1 MIPRWGRYPGEGN
14 GYPLQYSCLENS
26 MDRGALGATVHELN
40 TSEPPTLSF
49 ILGEVD
55 KGYTQPS
62 TGDSLE
68 SVISI
73 FSDWMEASRCVLESG
88 HTGQETG

>member
-1 MIPRWGRYPGEGN
+1 M
-14 GYPLQYSCLENS
+14 
-26 MDRGALGATVHELN
+26 
-40 TSEPPTLSF
+40 SEPPTLSF

-68 SVISI
+68 SIISI

>member
-1 MIPRWGRYPGEGN
+1 MIPRRGRYPGEGN
-14 GYPLQYSCLENS
+14 GYPLQASILAWRIPWTEEP
-26 MDRGALGATVHELN
+26 RGLHEPN
-40 TSEPPTLSF
+40 MSEPPTLSF

-62 TGDSLE
+62 SGDSLE
-68 SVISI
+68 SSISI

-88 HTGQETG
+88 RTGQETG